1 MILNVKIKNWQ
12 LNGSINFQNKYFWS
26 VFSNN
31 FRALKYIARGEFAQV
46 WEMERLREGKKFA
59 VKIIDKEVSFGSVK
73 GKEAVYNEI

>member
-1 MILNVKIKNWQ
+1 MAIKWVDQ
-12 LNGSINFQNKYFWS
+12 LSKQVFLSG
-26 VFSNN
+26 FSNN

-46 WEMERLREGKKFA
+46 WEMERLRDGKKFA

>member
-12 LNGSINFQNKYFWS
+12 LNGSINFQNKYFLS
-26 VFSNN
+26 GFSNN
-31 FRALKYIARGEFAQV
+31 FRALKYIARSEFGQV

-73 GKEAVYNEI
+73 GMEAVYNEI